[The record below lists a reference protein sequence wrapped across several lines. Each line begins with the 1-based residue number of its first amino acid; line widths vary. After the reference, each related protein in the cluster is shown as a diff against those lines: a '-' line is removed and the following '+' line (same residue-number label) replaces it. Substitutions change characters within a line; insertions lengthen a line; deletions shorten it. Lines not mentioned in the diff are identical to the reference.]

1 MMTRNRRRDA
11 ANAGLPWPFREV
23 VVMVACGLIIVGCA
37 ILAVAVLR
45 VG

>member
-1 MMTRNRRRDA
+1 MMPRSRRRDA
-11 ANAGLPWPFREV
+11 ANIRLRWPFREV

-45 VG
+45 AG